1 MENML
6 THLQS
11 RGMDTSLYQFG
22 FDDEAR
28 EATFY
33 LYNLSGKLVGY
44 QRYSPDLD
52 KKKNND
58 PKDCR
63 YYTYLPAG
71 TDGVFGLDLLNK
83 EDRTIYIVEGLF
95 KAATLHRLGFNA
107 VAVLTS
113 TPKRLK
119 PWFRIMKATWNLV
132 GIGDNDPA
140 GEKLV
145 RMVGKGFTSPK
156 DLDEM
161 TDQEV
166 YELLG
171 TVRNR

>member
-22 FDDEAR
+22 FDDEER
-28 EATFY
+28 KATFL
-33 LYNLSGKLVGY
+33 LYNLSGQLVGY
-44 QRYSPDLD
+44 QRYSPDLN

-63 YYTYLPAG
+63 YYTYIPREV
-71 TDGVFGLDLLNK
+71 DGVFGLDLLNPS
-83 EDRTIYIVEGLF
+83 ERTIYIVEGIF

-119 PWFRIMKATWNLV
+119 PWFRIMKATWNLI

-140 GEKLV
+140 GERLV
-145 RMVGKGFTSPK
+145 RMVGGGFTSPK

-161 TDQEV
+161 TDEEV
-166 YELLG
+166 YKLLG
-171 TVRNR
+171 AVRNR

>member
-6 THLQS
+6 QHLQS

-28 EATFY
+28 EASFY

-63 YYTYLPAG
+63 YYTYIPAG
-71 TDGVFGLDLLNK
+71 VDAVFGLDLLNK

-119 PWFRIMKATWNLV
+119 PWFRIMKATYRLIAV
-132 GIGDNDPA
+132 GDNDSA
-140 GEKLV
+140 GNKLV
-145 RMVGKGFTSPK
+145 NMVGFGKCSPR

-161 TDQEV
+161 NDEEV
-166 YELLG
+166 LEFLSSI
-171 TVRNR
+171 

>member
-1 MENML
+1 ML
-6 THLQS
+6 QHLQS
-11 RGMDTSLYQFG
+11 RGMDTSLYRFG

-28 EATFY
+28 EACFY
-33 LYNLSGKLVGY
+33 LYNLNGKIVGY
-44 QRYSPDLD
+44 QKYNPDLG
-52 KKKNND
+52 KQKNND

-63 YYTYLPAG
+63 YYTYIPAG
-71 TDGVFGLDLLNK
+71 VDGVFGLDLLNK

-132 GIGDNDPA
+132 AIGDNDPA

-145 RMVGKGFTSPK
+145 RMVGNGFTSPK

-166 YELLG
+166 YELL
-171 TVRNR
+171 RRC

>member
-1 MENML
+1 
-6 THLQS
+6 
-11 RGMDTSLYQFG
+11 MDTSLYQFG

-28 EATFY
+28 EASFY

-63 YYTYLPAG
+63 YYTYIPAG
-71 TDGVFGLDLLNK
+71 VDAVFGLDLLNK

-119 PWFRIMKATWNLV
+119 PWFRIMKATYRLIAV
-132 GIGDNDPA
+132 GDNDSA
-140 GEKLV
+140 GNKLV
-145 RMVGKGFTSPK
+145 NMVGFGKCSPR

-161 TDQEV
+161 NDEEV
-166 YELLG
+166 LEFLSSI
-171 TVRNR
+171 

>member
-1 MENML
+1 MENMI

-22 FDDEAR
+22 FDDEER
-28 EATFY
+28 KATFY
-33 LYNLSGKLVGY
+33 LYNLSGQIVGY

-63 YYTYLPAG
+63 YYTYLPEG
-71 TDGVFGLDLLNK
+71 RDGVFGLELLNE
-83 EDRTIYIVEGLF
+83 EDRTLYIVEGLF
-95 KAATLHRLGFNA
+95 KAAVLHRLGFNA

-119 PWFRIMKATWNLV
+119 PWFRILKATWKLV
-132 GIGDNDPA
+132 AIGDADPA

-145 RMVGKGFTSPK
+145 RMVGNGFTSPK

-161 TDQEV
+161 SDQEILD
-166 YELLG
+166 LLG
-171 TVRNR
+171 AVSNR